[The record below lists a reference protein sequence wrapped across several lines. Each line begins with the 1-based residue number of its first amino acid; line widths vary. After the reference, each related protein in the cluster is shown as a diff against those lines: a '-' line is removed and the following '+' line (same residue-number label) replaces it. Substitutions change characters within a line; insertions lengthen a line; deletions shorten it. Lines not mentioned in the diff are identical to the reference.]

1 MEPTAAP
8 QTESPESTGLPGSLA
23 SRAGFLLAKAHMRA
37 HDLASVALK
46 PEGLNVKH
54 FGCLTVI
61 ADEGPISQQTLGD
74 RMRVDRTTIVM
85 VVDDLERK
93 GLVVR
98 RRNPAD
104 RRAYALEA
112 TAEGQAWLR
121 TSLEILLGVED
132 EFLAPLD
139 ERERDQ
145 LLGLLRKI
153 VTA

>member
-8 QTESPESTGLPGSLA
+8 QTESPESSGLPRSLA
-23 SRAGFLLAKAHMRA
+23 SRAGFLLAKAHLRA
-37 HDLASVALK
+37 HDLASVALR
-46 PEGLNVKH
+46 PEGLNIKH
-54 FGCLTVI
+54 FGCLAVI
-61 ADEGPISQQTLGD
+61 EDEGPISQQTLGD

-98 RRNPAD
+98 RRNPVD

-112 TAEGQAWLR
+112 TPDGAAWLR
-121 TSLEILLGVED
+121 TSLKTLLGVED
-132 EFLAPLD
+132 ELLAPLD
-139 ERERDQ
+139 AREREQ
-145 LLGLLRKI
+145 LLELLRKI